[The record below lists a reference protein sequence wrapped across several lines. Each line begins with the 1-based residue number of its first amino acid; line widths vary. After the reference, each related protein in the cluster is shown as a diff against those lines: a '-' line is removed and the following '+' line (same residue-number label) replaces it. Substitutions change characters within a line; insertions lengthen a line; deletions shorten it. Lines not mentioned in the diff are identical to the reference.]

1 MSQNLIKILQREPV
15 GDDFV
20 SSRYL
25 SGGGGA
31 NCECQKFYPQR
42 YLPCFSH
49 VVDMHFTFPLQSIG
63 LALTLIV
70 VFFLSSLS
78 PGLAFISPVI
88 SSHKPNSRTT
98 QISTFFDVPRKIFQ
112 RLHST
117 TASTTTTP
125 PTTTDVLSDYVADHG
140 GNRVIR
146 SVLIVSV
153 CLLPCC
159 LL

>member
-70 VFFLSSLS
+70 VFFSLLSL
-78 PGLAFISPVI
+78 LA
-88 SSHKPNSRTT
+88 
-98 QISTFFDVPRKIFQ
+98 
-112 RLHST
+112 
-117 TASTTTTP
+117 
-125 PTTTDVLSDYVADHG
+125 
-140 GNRVIR
+140 
-146 SVLIVSV
+146 
-153 CLLPCC
+153 
-159 LL
+159 